1 MAGKICLVIACVL
14 MLSNKVNSQC
24 SATSRRATETDTV
37 NAEPTYLTSPG
48 WKTAYYSNT
57 DCRWTLSVSD
67 VSHKIVVDVMESYF
81 EGSPGCSYDYLGIYD
96 GNSLS
101 STATKLC
108 NNLRTG
114 QLFVSSGP
122 NVMLR
127 LKSDFSVNYPG
138 FSLRYFIGTDYAG
151 TGCAAMQ
158 TLTATSTVQYL
169 SSPNFPDEYDTA
181 NDCEWTITSSSK
193 SLRIEVI
200 FADMLD
206 GEVCY
211 SDQLL
216 IYDGTDS
223 SSTKLAEICDSS
235 ATFIDSEAYYST
247 GLNAFINFKSLQSGR
262 NRRGFLIAYNE
273 TDTVV
278 AVPSTTPSTTFSTC
292 GSISLTITNL
302 STPLYITTPDYPIF
316 YSSNLNCEW
325 QVTGPQ
331 GSVLQIKV
339 LDFFL
344 ENSEECFGDN
354 VKIYDGPTS
363 AYSRLALSCGEIGT
377 DVNSTGN
384 IAMLAFKSDGSTS
397 ARGFKYQI
405 EAIGSGTPDCVNGNP
420 TDLNATLER
429 QYFNSATYPSNYG
442 SGITEQWL
450 IYNTL
455 SYDYE
460 IVIETVDSRIEDS
473 VNCEFDKVKLY
484 EGPCTTYSTLA
495 TFCGVVTPTY
505 TQFNGLYVLVV
516 FTTDDSAF
524 YRGFNISYYLREV
537 TTSGLTTKQIVGM
550 IIGIV
555 IGVIVFGV
563 LMFLL
568 FKKVIIPK
576 LKSGGHGSTLSL
588 RSRRSSSSSSSSSSS
603 DEESGKRKRRLKP
616 IPKASTVLLRPSSK
630 YSMKPKL
637 PSISQTKS

>member
-1 MAGKICLVIACVL
+1 MNICIT
-14 MLSNKVNSQC
+14 VNSQC

-37 NAEPTYLTSPG
+37 NTEPTYLTSPG

-57 DCRWTLSVSD
+57 DCRWELSATD
-67 VSHKIVVDVMESYF
+67 VTHKIIVDVMESYF

-96 GNSLS
+96 GDSLT

-108 NNLRTG
+108 NNLRSG

-122 NVMLR
+122 NVILR

-138 FSLRYFIGTDYAG
+138 FSLRYFIGTNSAG
-151 TGCAAMQ
+151 SGCTAMQ
-158 TLTATSTVQYL
+158 TLSATSTVQYL
-169 SSPNFPDEYDTA
+169 SSPNFPDEYDIA
-181 NDCEWTITSSSK
+181 NDCKWTITSSSGTK

-211 SDQLL
+211 SDKLF
-216 IYDGTDS
+216 IYEGTDS
-223 SSTKLAEICDSS
+223 SGTKLAEICDSS
-235 ATFIDSEAYYST
+235 ATFIDSEVYYTTTIS
-247 GLNAFINFKSLQSGR
+247 AFINFVSLQSGR

-278 AVPSTTPSTTFSTC
+278 AVASTTPSTTYSTC

-354 VKIYDGPTS
+354 VKIYDGPSSEYT
-363 AYSRLALSCGEIGT
+363 RLALSCGEIGS

-384 IAMLAFKSDGSTS
+384 IAMLAFRSDGSTS
-397 ARGFKYQI
+397 ARGFKYQV

-429 QYFNSATYPSNYG
+429 QYFNSATYPSNYL
-442 SGITEQWL
+442 SGTTEQWL

-473 VNCEFDKVKLY
+473 VNCEFDKVQLY
-484 EGPCTTYSTLA
+484 EGPCTTYPTLA

-505 TQFNGLYVLVV
+505 TQSNGLYVLVV
-516 FTTDDSAF
+516 FTTDNTAH
-524 YRGFNISYYLREV
+524 YRGFNISYYLQEV
-537 TTSGLTTKQIVGM
+537 TTSGLTTKQIVGK

-576 LKSGGHGSTLSL
+576 LAKSGLGSTLSL
-588 RSRRSSSSSSSSSSS
+588 RSRRSSSSSSSSSS

-616 IPKASTVLLRPSSK
+616 IAKASNVMLRPSSK
-630 YSMKPKL
+630 YSLKPKL
-637 PSISQTKS
+637 PSISQKKT